1 MLGRTSVRAALVAVV
16 CSVLVAVTAPS
27 ASARTTTASA
37 AASHAAASHA
47 APITA
52 DFVPFDGPPCPP
64 NPYGYG
70 DGSSDGTYQRIVG
83 IARTR
88 LGPARFQAD
97 VCFVFVGALGG
108 EELSGTFALKTI
120 AGTLSG
126 TAHGIVGFADPDHY
140 ALTLDVAR
148 GSLLLHR
155 VRGSLTF
162 DTYDAGRDGKDL
174 TGTLTSDLHVSWFG
188 HSFPVPLT

>member
-1 MLGRTSVRAALVAVV
+1 MLMCGALIAVM
-16 CSVLVAVTAPS
+16 APS
-27 ASARTTTASA
+27 ASASTTTRPTVA
-37 AASHAAASHA
+37 AHA

-70 DGSSDGTYQRIVG
+70 NGGPEGNYHRIVG
-83 IARTR
+83 IAKTR

-108 EELSGTFALKTI
+108 EELRGTFVLKTF

-126 TAHGIVGFADPDHY
+126 AAHGTYGSGEPDHY
-140 ALTLDVAR
+140 GLTLDVDH
-148 GSLLLHR
+148 GSFLLR
-155 VRGSLTF
+155 NVRGSLVF
-162 DTYDAGRDGKDL
+162 DTYDAGRDGLDL
-174 TGTLTSDLHVSWFG
+174 TGTLTSDLHLSWFR